1 MPPGRPPESST
12 QTFVLESFFIRELIT
27 ILTPGANEEMKFLTG
42 PKIGLIRIVCRWG
55 APARLA
61 SQSPVFVRASARS
74 VADVLIPIIEQGAE
88 LHVIA
93 HSHPGAGAWATTPS
107 GTDVEC
113 LSRLQMNGSPAIG
126 LIVTPGVFPDT
137 VAFTALGQTVV
148 QQLFSGVD
156 SFDLL
161 AVPLFM
167 LAGAIMEV
175 GGISRRLIDFCDSLV
190 GWAPGGLA
198 AASIVASMIIAGISG
213 SAAADT
219 AAIGAVVIPAMIRQ
233 GYPPAFAA
241 AVVAAGGSIG
251 IIIPPSIPMV
261 IFGFMTNISTSQ
273 LFAGG
278 MMVGIL
284 MGLSFM
290 TVAVWISW
298 RRGYG
303 VRQKFSG
310 KQVLLTGKLAL
321 WSIGAPVVILGGIL
335 SGIVT
340 VTEAAALAVFYA
352 LLVGTVINKE
362 LPWKELPGLIVRSQV
377 TAAAILFIIAMA
389 KIFGWLLAMQ
399 QSSRLLDVFVNSLA
413 LPPTGL
419 LLLIMAMLLI
429 VGCVMETTAALLL
442 VVPVLALLTPQMQ
455 VDPVQFG
462 VLLMGQGDARVSRLT
477 LDASFRA

>member
-1 MPPGRPPESST
+1 MIIVLL
-12 QTFVLESFFIRELIT
+12 FVL
-27 ILTPGANEEMKFLTG
+27 MFLLMALG
-42 PKIGLIRIVCRWG
+42 LPISLSIGL
-55 APARLA
+55 
-61 SQSPVFVRASARS
+61 
-74 VADVLIPIIEQGAE
+74 
-88 LHVIA
+88 
-93 HSHPGAGAWATTPS
+93 
-107 GTDVEC
+107 
-113 LSRLQMNGSPAIG
+113 PAIG
-126 LIVTPGVFPDT
+126 LIMTPGIFPEG
-137 VAFTALGQTVV
+137 VAFSALGQTIV

-167 LAGAIMEV
+167 LAGSIMEV

-198 AASIVASMIIAGISG
+198 AACIVASMIIAGISG

-219 AAIGAVVIPAMIRQ
+219 AAIGAVVIPAMVRQ

-241 AVVAAGGSIG
+241 AVVAAGGAIG

-278 MMVGIL
+278 LMVGVL
-284 MGLSFM
+284 LGLSFM
-290 TVAVWISW
+290 SVAVWISW
-298 RRGYG
+298 RHGYG
-303 VRQKFSG
+303 VRQEFAWVK
-310 KQVLLTGKLAL
+310 VLQTGKAAM
-321 WSIGAPVVILGGIL
+321 WSLGAPVVILGGIL

-352 LLVGTVINKE
+352 LLVGTVINRE
-362 LPWKELPGLIVRSQV
+362 LPWNELPGLIVRSQV

-399 QSSRLLDVFVNSLA
+399 QSSRLLDAFVNSLA

-419 LLLIMAMLLI
+419 LLVIMAMLLI

-462 VLLMGQGDARVSRLT
+462 VLVVVNLAIGMLTPPVGICLFVSCGIADVSLAKISRAVIPLVSVAMLDLLIACLWPPITMWLPT
-477 LDASFRA
+477 LIYR

>member
-1 MPPGRPPESST
+1 M
-12 QTFVLESFFIRELIT
+12 IIIT
-27 ILTPGANEEMKFLTG
+27 LFALMFLLMALG
-42 PKIGLIRIVCRWG
+42 LPISLSIGL
-55 APARLA
+55 
-61 SQSPVFVRASARS
+61 
-74 VADVLIPIIEQGAE
+74 
-88 LHVIA
+88 
-93 HSHPGAGAWATTPS
+93 
-107 GTDVEC
+107 
-113 LSRLQMNGSPAIG
+113 PAIG
-126 LIVTPGVFPDT
+126 LIITPGVFPSS
-137 VAFTALGQTVV
+137 VAFGALGQTVV

-167 LAGAIMEV
+167 LAGALMET

-190 GWAPGGLA
+190 AWAPGGLA
-198 AASIVASMIIAGISG
+198 AAAIVASMFIAGISG

-233 GYPPAFAA
+233 GYPAAFAA
-241 AVVAAGGSIG
+241 AVVATGGAIG

-278 MMVGIL
+278 MLVGVV

-290 TVAVWISW
+290 TVAIWISW

-303 VRQKFSG
+303 IRQAFSWP
-310 KQVLLTGKLAL
+310 QVCKTGKSAL
-321 WSIGAPVVILGGIL
+321 WSLGAPVVILGGIL

-399 QSSRLLDVFVNSLA
+399 QSARLLDVFVNSLS

-419 LLLIMAMLLI
+419 LLLVMAMLLI

-455 VDPVQFG
+455 IDPVQFG
-462 VLLMGQGDARVSRLT
+462 VLVVMNLAIGMMTPPVGICLFVSCGIANVSLGQISRTVIPLVVVAFLDLLVASLWSPLT
-477 LDASFRA
+477 MWLPTLIYR